1 MTLYLCDPSSRA
13 SGKVFFRRAAVM
25 AALFVG
31 GVASLLAGV
40 VPVGSGSYTTTFP
53 GTDSAGRNATPPGT
67 PNLSGAALGKPVP
80 TNDWWSWACWR

>member
-31 GVASLLAGV
+31 GVAALLTV
-40 VPVGSGSYTTTFP
+40 
-53 GTDSAGRNATPPGT
+53 
-67 PNLSGAALGKPVP
+67 GAALFLVYGLRQ
-80 TNDWWSWACWR
+80 A